1 MWKSKYFSAKNQWF
15 LVYHIYCIFLFTL
28 KFGLNCIN
36 VVFFKFVFCFHNFII
51 FVVSCVVWND
61 KNWTK
66 SNHVT
71 ALSFYLSETKI
82 SAKLTFFNLY
92 YQLAKFYRPRWYFN
106 FFIIS
111 LVCVC
116 NAISHDLD
124 ARWRQKLHC
133 YNDLQSYFSKQL
145 SLIVRCT
152 WQAAQIKKVTLY
164 VSVQLWSKS
173 CLCFWTFP

>member
-1 MWKSKYFSAKNQWF
+1 MITILQLNHFFVLKKYEYPFLVKNIYRNNCRLRIRETIFLALIFLFLIVWKSKYFSAKNQWF

-92 YQLAKFYRPRWYFN
+92 YQLAKFYRP
-106 FFIIS
+106 
-111 LVCVC
+111 
-116 NAISHDLD
+116 
-124 ARWRQKLHC
+124 
-133 YNDLQSYFSKQL
+133 
-145 SLIVRCT
+145 
-152 WQAAQIKKVTLY
+152 
-164 VSVQLWSKS
+164 SVIL
-173 CLCFWTFP
+173 

>member
-1 MWKSKYFSAKNQWF
+1 MLFSSNLSSVFTILSYLLSVVLYEMIKIEQNQIMSQ
-15 LVYHIYCIFLFTL
+15 LYHFTCLKQRSLQNWLLLIFTISWPNFTDQ
-28 KFGLNCIN
+28 
-36 VVFFKFVFCFHNFII
+36 V
-51 FVVSCVVWND
+51 
-61 KNWTK
+61 
-66 SNHVT
+66 
-71 ALSFYLSETKI
+71 
-82 SAKLTFFNLY
+82 
-92 YQLAKFYRPRWYFN
+92 WYFN

-124 ARWRQKLHC
+124 ARWRQKLYC